1 MRKLSLALAVLL
13 LLTLAGC
20 GGNAGLLSGV
30 TPSDVGEASDAA
42 PLVSGFTVEL
52 FNAVYE
58 GGEVECGGFTAYARA
73 ADGTLY
79 YVHVDVNDDPE
90 TGALTESPL
99 AIEPVAEEPGV

>member
-1 MRKLSLALAVLL
+1 MEALRDYVARRTAEVVSSTLFL
-13 LLTLAGC
+13 ETVGTEFELTEA
-20 GGNAGLLSGV
+20 
-30 TPSDVGEASDAA
+30 PSPAY
-42 PLVSGFTVEL
+42 VSYG
-52 FNAVYE
+52 AVYE

-73 ADGTLY
+73 ANGTLY